1 MQTTTA
7 ERLQA
12 QLAAVPSRPGVYIMR
27 DGEGEVIYVGKAA
40 NLRSRIRSY
49 FGSPHSFEPKVRRL
63 VEQIAD
69 FEFIVTDSAQEAL
82 ILEAN
87 LVKRHQPFFNVRL
100 KDDKHYPYLKIDLND
115 PWPRVEITRRVQP
128 DGGIRYFGPYAS
140 AGSVRKTLDLV
151 KKLFTWRSCTKAIT
165 GKDPRPCL
173 DYYIHRCIA
182 PCSSYCTKE
191 EYDNVIRQ
199 VILFLEGRAEEVLK
213 ELRQR
218 MQEAAEGWEFE
229 QAAVLRD
236 QIRAVERVTER
247 QAMATTDF
255 IDTDVFGLARQDNQA
270 CVQVF
275 FIRATKVIGR
285 DTFTLE
291 GVSDEPEEQVVASFL
306 KQFYQ
311 SATYVPKRILLP
323 CQLAE
328 APLIQTWLSQ
338 MRGSKTELVTPQ
350 RGKKRRL
357 VAMAEENA
365 REALQMMQAR
375 WLADTGKTR
384 AALDELQEELNLPN
398 LPQRIECYDISSIG
412 GTSAVG
418 SMVVFQDGRP
428 RSAEYRRFRI
438 KTVAGADDYAMLQE
452 VLRRRFKR
460 ASARGEPV
468 EPRADSD
475 RTRPSA
481 ALRTGSGRADEGAV
495 GYDES
500 FGTLPDLVIVDG
512 GKGQLNAA
520 LDVMRDLGVADIPA
534 AGLAK
539 QHEELFVQD
548 MSEPIVLPRT
558 SQALY
563 LVQRIRDEAH
573 RFAITYH
580 RGVRQ
585 KASARSAL
593 DAIPGIGPKRKRAL
607 LRKFGS
613 VQRIR
618 QASLDDI
625 AATPG
630 FTRALAERVREGL

>member
-1 MQTTTA
+1 MAMQPTTS

-12 QLAAVPSRPGVYIMR
+12 QLAAVPNRPGVYIMR
-27 DGEGEVIYVGKAA
+27 NGEGEAIYVGKAA

-100 KDDKHYPYLKIDLND
+100 KDDKHYPYLKIDLTD

-151 KKLFTWRSCTKAIT
+151 KKLFTWRSCTKSIT

-182 PCSSYCTKE
+182 PCSSYCSRE

-199 VILFLEGRAEEVLK
+199 VILFLEGRADEVVK

-218 MQEAAEGWEFE
+218 MADAAEGWEFE
-229 QAAVLRD
+229 RAAVLRD

-255 IDTDVFGLARQDNQA
+255 VDTDVFGLARQDNQA

-311 SATYVPKRILLP
+311 SATYVPQRILLP
-323 CQLAE
+323 CRVAE
-328 APLIQTWLSQ
+328 APLIQAWLSE
-338 MRGSKTELVTPQ
+338 MRGSKMKLVTPQ
-350 RGKKRRL
+350 RGEKRRL
-357 VAMAEENA
+357 VAMVEENA
-365 REALQMMQAR
+365 REALQMMQAK

-384 AALDELQEELNLPN
+384 AALEELQEEMNLPT

-418 SMVVFQDGRP
+418 SMVVFLGGRP
-428 RSAEYRRFRI
+428 RSGEYRRFRI

-468 EPRADSD
+468 EPQADSGPD
-475 RTRPSA
+475 T
-481 ALRTGSGRADEGAV
+481 SGRGEAPEE
-495 GYDES
+495 ES
-500 FGTLPDLVIVDG
+500 GWGVLPDLVIVDG

-520 LDVMRDLGVADIPA
+520 LDAMRDLGVADIPA

-585 KASARSAL
+585 KASVRSAL
-593 DAIPGIGPKRKRAL
+593 DSIPGIGPKRKRAL

>member
-12 QLAAVPSRPGVYIMR
+12 QLAAVPNRPGVYIMR
-27 DGEGEVIYVGKAA
+27 NGEGEVIYVGKAA
-40 NLRSRIRSY
+40 NLRSRVRSY
-49 FGSPHSFEPKVRRL
+49 FGSPHSFETKVRRL

-82 ILEAN
+82 ILEAT

-100 KDDKHYPYLKIDLND
+100 KDDKHYPYLKIDLGD
-115 PWPRVEITRRVQP
+115 PWPRVEITRRVLP
-128 DGGIRYFGPYAS
+128 DGGSRYFGPYAS

-151 KKLFTWRSCTKAIT
+151 KKLFPWRSCTKAIT

-182 PCSSYCTKE
+182 PCSGYCTRE

-199 VILFLEGRAEEVLK
+199 VILFLEGRADEVVK
-213 ELRQR
+213 ELRQK
-218 MQEAAEGWEFE
+218 MAEAAEGWEFE
-229 QAAVLRD
+229 RAAVLRD

-291 GVSDEPEEQVVASFL
+291 GVNDEPDEQVVASFL

-311 SATYVPKRILLP
+311 SATYVPQRILLP
-323 CQLAE
+323 CRVAE
-328 APLIQTWLSQ
+328 APLIQAWLSQ

-350 RGKKRRL
+350 RGEKRRL

-365 REALQMMQAR
+365 REALQMMQTK
-375 WLADTGKTR
+375 WLADSGKTR
-384 AALDELQEELNLPN
+384 AALEELQEEMNLPN
-398 LPQRIECYDISSIG
+398 PPQRIECYDISSIA
-412 GTSAVG
+412 GTAAVG
-418 SMVVFQDGRP
+418 SMVVFLDGRP
-428 RSAEYRRFRI
+428 RSTEYRRFRI

-468 EPRADSD
+468 EPRADSGPA
-475 RTRPSA
+475 RPS
-481 ALRTGSGRADEGAV
+481 TGSGRADEGAV
-495 GYDES
+495 GYES
-500 FGTLPDLVIVDG
+500 WGVLPDLVIVDG

-520 LDVMRDLGVADIPA
+520 LDVMRDLGIGHIPA

-585 KASARSAL
+585 KMGMRSAL

-630 FTRALAERVREGL
+630 FTRALAEKVREYL

>member
-12 QLAAVPSRPGVYIMR
+12 QLAALPNRPGVYIMR
-27 DGEGEVIYVGKAA
+27 NGEGEVIYVGKAA
-40 NLRSRIRSY
+40 NLRSRVRSY

-82 ILEAN
+82 MLEAT

-100 KDDKHYPYLKIDLND
+100 KDDKHYPYLKIDLRER
-115 PWPRVEITRRVQP
+115 WPRVEITRRVQP
-128 DGGIRYFGPYAS
+128 DGGSRYFGPYAS
-140 AGSVRKTLDLV
+140 AGSVRKALDLV
-151 KKLFTWRSCTKAIT
+151 KRLFAWRSCTKAIT

-191 EYDNVIRQ
+191 EYDDVIRQ
-199 VILFLEGRAEEVLK
+199 VILFLEGRSEEVLK

-218 MQEAAEGWEFE
+218 MAEAAEGWEFE
-229 QAAVLRD
+229 RAAVLRD

-255 IDTDVFGLARQDNQA
+255 TDTDVFGLARQDNQA

-275 FIRATKVIGR
+275 FIRATKVVGR

-291 GVSDEPEEQVVASFL
+291 GVSDEPDEQVVASFL

-311 SATYVPKRILLP
+311 SATYVPQRILLP
-323 CQLAE
+323 CRVAE
-328 APLIQTWLSQ
+328 APLIQAWLSE

-350 RGKKRRL
+350 RGEKRRL
-357 VAMAEENA
+357 VTMVEENA
-365 REALQMMQAR
+365 HEALQMMQAK
-375 WLADTGKTR
+375 WLADSGKTR
-384 AALDELQEELNLPN
+384 VALEELQEELNLPS
-398 LPQRIECYDISSIG
+398 LPQRIECYDISNIG
-412 GTSAVG
+412 GTAAVG
-418 SMVVFQDGRP
+418 SMVVFLDGRP
-428 RSAEYRRFRI
+428 RPAQYRRFRI

-460 ASARGEPV
+460 AAARGEPV
-468 EPRADSD
+468 EPRADE
-475 RTRPSA
+475 RA
-481 ALRTGSGRADEGAV
+481 A

-500 FGTLPDLVIVDG
+500 WGILPDLVIVDG

-520 LDVMRDLGVADIPA
+520 LDVMRDLGVGHIPA

-548 MSEPIVLPRT
+548 MSEPIMLPRT

-585 KASARSAL
+585 KASVRSAL
-593 DAIPGIGPKRKRAL
+593 DAIAGIGPKRKRAL

-630 FTRALAERVREGL
+630 FTRALAERVREHL